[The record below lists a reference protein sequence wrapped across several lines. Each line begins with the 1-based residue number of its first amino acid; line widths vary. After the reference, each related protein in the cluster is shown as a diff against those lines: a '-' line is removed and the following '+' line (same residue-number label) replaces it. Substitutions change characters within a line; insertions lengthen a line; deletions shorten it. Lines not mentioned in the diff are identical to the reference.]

1 MQYSFSPH
9 VVKYRK
15 GRSQARMQSNLH
27 EKIRELVRGE
37 VLPAEPL
44 MNHTTYRVGGAAE
57 VLVRPA
63 TAADATRLLR
73 FAKTSGVPIA
83 VIGAGSNVIA
93 PDEGL
98 AGVVVETKNALAG
111 IAYTGDALVRAG
123 SGVPLVDLAR
133 DAARRG
139 LRGLEPISCIP
150 GTVGGA
156 VVMNAGTREGDTASV
171 LERIGVCTS
180 PGRTR
185 IFGAREMGF
194 GYRKSILLGSDW
206 LVLWAEFRLAP
217 GDPQVSLM
225 AIDDQWKERS
235 GKYPLDTPSAG
246 SVFKRPP
253 GDYAGRLIEAS
264 GCKGMR
270 VGGAHVSERHANF
283 IVNTG
288 SATASDIMELIA
300 RVRKAVYD
308 KTGTYLELEQIPLDV
323 HVPCI
328 KRSPLS

>member
-1 MQYSFSPH
+1 
-9 VVKYRK
+9 
-15 GRSQARMQSNLH
+15 MQSSLRD
-27 EKIRELVRGE
+27 KIRERVSGE
-37 VLPAEPL
+37 ILPGEPL

-57 VLVRPA
+57 ILVRPA
-63 TAADATRLLR
+63 TAADATRLYR
-73 FAKTSGVPIA
+73 FAKTNDVPLTI
-83 VIGAGSNVIA
+83 IGAGSNVIA

-111 IAYTGDALVRAG
+111 IAYIGNTLVRAG

-171 LERIGVCTS
+171 LERIGLCTS
-180 PGRTR
+180 AGRTR
-185 IFGAREMGF
+185 IFAAREMGF
-194 GYRKSILLGSDW
+194 GYRKSIVLGSDW

-217 GDPQVSLM
+217 GDPQDSLR
-225 AIDDQWKERS
+225 AIDEQWEERS
-235 GKYPLDTPSAG
+235 RKYPLDAPSAG

-253 GDYAGRLIEAS
+253 GDYAGRLIEVC

-270 VGGAHVSERHANF
+270 VGGALVSERHANF

-300 RVRKAVYD
+300 RVRRAVYD
-308 KTGTYLELEQIPLDV
+308 KTGTYLDLEQIPLG
-323 HVPCI
+323 
-328 KRSPLS
+328 